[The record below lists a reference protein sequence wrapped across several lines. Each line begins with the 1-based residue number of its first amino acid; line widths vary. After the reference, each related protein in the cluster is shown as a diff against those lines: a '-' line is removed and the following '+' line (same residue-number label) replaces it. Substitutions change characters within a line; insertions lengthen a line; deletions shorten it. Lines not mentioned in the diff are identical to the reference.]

1 MGLSV
6 RGDLSYG
13 LGFSISRI
21 YYDVGYFWVIMEL
34 FIFFEF
40 SLEFRKVMVKFIYC
54 LFIDFFG
61 QVYIDIVRFLDN
73 FMQVLLNF
81 FSFSSGFRGYIL
93 DLLIILLFLDKSMF
107 KEILILYIE
116 KKIID
121 VVSFF
126 NFLEFFKMEKLIEFK
141 NIILEGMVFMEIGF
155 KFK

>member
-93 DLLIILLFLDKSMF
+93 DLLIILLFLDKSML

-126 NFLEFFKMEKLIEFK
+126 NFLEFFKMEKLVEFK